1 LNSHIT
7 TWPNDVVAD
16 DGDDVAVADED
27 DDVADDEDDD
37 VAAGKYSP
45 FFVGRPI

>member
-1 LNSHIT
+1 MNSHIA
-7 TWPNDVVAD
+7 TWPNDVAAD
-16 DGDDVAVADED
+16 DDDDVAATDED

>member
-1 LNSHIT
+1 M
-7 TWPNDVVAD
+7 VAD